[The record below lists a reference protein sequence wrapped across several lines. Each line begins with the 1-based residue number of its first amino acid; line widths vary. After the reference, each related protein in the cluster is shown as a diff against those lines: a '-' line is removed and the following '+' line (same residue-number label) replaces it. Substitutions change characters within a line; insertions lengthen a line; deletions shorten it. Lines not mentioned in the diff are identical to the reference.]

1 MFENGSIEMAGSN
14 QLQIKIGNEIE
25 KYLEMHSLLGNILK
39 NIRKNPELFIEISRE
54 ELENRE
60 CNLRRLFDK
69 ISDCK
74 DKLSEIS
81 LRRKENEFQ
90 RRREMNKNY
99 LLASN
104 NSSDYIANE
113 NSNISEFNENFSF
126 ISEHTNKLQKV
137 ALVISKEIN
146 EQNRIIEDI
155 SSSVENESK
164 FVFVKYLLIRDFFP
178 LNSGSMVNYVFSKM
192 NKTVGISS
200 KLFIHYL
207 Q

>member
-1 MFENGSIEMAGSN
+1 MFENESIEMAGSN

-25 KYLEMHSLLGNILK
+25 KYLEMHSLLGNILE

-54 ELENRE
+54 ELEIRE
-60 CNLRRLFDK
+60 CNLKRLFVE
-69 ISDCK
+69 ISNCK
-74 DKLSEIS
+74 DKLREITLRKKESE
-81 LRRKENEFQ
+81 LQ

-126 ISEHTNKLQKV
+126 ISENTNKLQKV

-164 FVFVKYLLIRDFFP
+164 FVFLKI
-178 LNSGSMVNYVFSKM
+178 
-192 NKTVGISS
+192 
-200 KLFIHYL
+200 FIHS
-207 Q
+207 